1 MIVEPRKERDGGSV
15 GGRLIS
21 PPGNREG
28 AFPYERRFLIRERL
42 SESDMTRAPFRFAV
56 MAAICALFLGAA
68 AADARPGAGMSF
80 GSRGSRTFS
89 MPGPT
94 ATAPGPVAP
103 IQRSMTQPGQMPRAA
118 PPSPFGGFG
127 LGRGLLWGLVGG
139 GLIGMLMGN
148 GMGSI
153 FWLILQIGAIF
164 LLVRFAMGFFG
175 RRAALAGNAP
185 GYARSGLGP
194 IGGSAGP
201 SPSTAPLSVSPADY
215 ADFERLLAE
224 IQSAYGREDVAAL
237 RRVTT
242 PEMASYF
249 DEELAANAAKGLVN
263 KVSGGKLLQGD
274 LAEAWREAGADYAT
288 VAMRFE
294 IIDTMV
300 ERSTGRIIAGDPAKP
315 ELVTEVWTFRR
326 PSGGAWQVSA
336 IQQTGSKQ

>member
-1 MIVEPRKERDGGSV
+1 
-15 GGRLIS
+15 
-21 PPGNREG
+21 
-28 AFPYERRFLIRERL
+28 
-42 SESDMTRAPFRFAV
+42 MTKSPFRFAV
-56 MAAICALFLGAA
+56 IAAICALLLGSAT
-68 AADARPGAGMSF
+68 ADARPGGGGLSF

-89 MPGPT
+89 LPGPT

-103 IQRSMTQPGQMPRAA
+103 IQRSMTQSGQVPRVA
-118 PPSPFGGFG
+118 PPSPFGGLG
-127 LGRGLLWGLVGG
+127 LGRGLLWGLIGG
-139 GLIGMLMGN
+139 GLIGLLLGN

-164 LLVRFAMGFFG
+164 LLVRFAMAFFG
-175 RRAALAGNAP
+175 RRAALAGNGP
-185 GYARSGLGP
+185 GYARAGLGP
-194 IGGSAGP
+194 VGGSAVP
-201 SPSTAPLSVSPADY
+201 SPSTAPLAVSPADY

-224 IQSAYGREDVAAL
+224 IQTAYGREDVAAL

-249 DEELAANAAKGLVN
+249 EEELAANAAKGLVN

-294 IIDTMV
+294 IIDVMA
-300 ERSTGRIIAGDPAKP
+300 ERTTGRIVAGDPAKP

-326 PSGGAWQVSA
+326 PIGGAWQLSA
-336 IQQTGSKQ
+336 IQQTG

>member
-1 MIVEPRKERDGGSV
+1 
-15 GGRLIS
+15 
-21 PPGNREG
+21 
-28 AFPYERRFLIRERL
+28 
-42 SESDMTRAPFRFAV
+42 MTRFPFRFAV
-56 MAAICALFLGAA
+56 IAAICALLLGSAT
-68 AADARPGAGMSF
+68 ADARPGGGGLSF

-89 MPGPT
+89 LPGPT

-103 IQRSMTQPGQMPRAA
+103 IQRSMTQSGQLPRVA
-118 PPSPFGGFG
+118 PPSPFGGLG
-127 LGRGLLWGLVGG
+127 LGRGLLWGLIGG
-139 GLIGMLMGN
+139 GLIGLLLGN

-164 LLVRFAMGFFG
+164 LLVRFAMAFFG
-175 RRAALAGNAP
+175 RRAALAGNGP
-185 GYARSGLGP
+185 GYARAGLGP
-194 IGGSAGP
+194 VGGSAGP
-201 SPSTAPLSVSPADY
+201 SPSTAPLAVSPADY

-224 IQSAYGREDVAAL
+224 IQAAYGREDVAAL

-249 DEELAANAAKGLVN
+249 EEELAANAAKGLVN

-294 IIDTMV
+294 IIDVMA
-300 ERSTGRIIAGDPAKP
+300 ERTTGRIVAGDPAKP

-326 PSGGAWQVSA
+326 PIGGAWQLSA
-336 IQQTGSKQ
+336 IQQTG